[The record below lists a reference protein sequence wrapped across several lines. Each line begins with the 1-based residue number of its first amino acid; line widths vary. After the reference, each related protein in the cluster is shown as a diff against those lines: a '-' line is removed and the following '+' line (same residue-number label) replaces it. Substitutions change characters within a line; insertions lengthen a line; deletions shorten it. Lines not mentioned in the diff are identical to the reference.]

1 MAFAWGWR
9 MKLPKKLPEE
19 PAPCFWVSSF
29 YINALFP
36 LTSWGLWVSLHDFK
50 TSDPPPPWPK
60 ASHTICF
67 CLYIYVAEASS
78 DDDSLSLGSP
88 GDLEE
93 IADADLDA
101 DTSSTVAPS
110 SDVSSLTPTVNTKL
124 GRVIEQLKGLV
135 VCSQKDGSSSTT
147 SKGDGDVVMD
157 ILSSDEE
164 PGSQKPIEGPPT
176 TSVTS
181 GARLS
186 IGEYLKS
193 QKKPRAL
200 GKENEGP
207 ENPKAKI
214 PENPKAIS
222 MADKSSVNPHVLPK
236 SASWR

>member
-1 MAFAWGWR
+1 MAQ
-9 MKLPKKLPEE
+9 
-19 PAPCFWVSSF
+19 SF
-29 YINALFP
+29 TLQF
-36 LTSWGLWVSLHDFK
+36 VH
-50 TSDPPPPWPK
+50 
-60 ASHTICF
+60 
-67 CLYIYVAEASS
+67 VAEVSS

-93 IADADLDA
+93 LDA

-135 VCSQKDGSSSTT
+135 VDSQKDGSSSTT
-147 SKGDGDVVMD
+147 SNGDVVLD

-164 PGSQKPIEGPPT
+164 PESKKPIESPPT

-186 IGEYLKS
+186 IGEYLKA
-193 QKKPRAL
+193 QKHKHL
-200 GKENEGP
+200 EKKSESP

-222 MADKSSVNPHVLPK
+222 MAGESSVNPHVLPK
-236 SASWR
+236 SAPWC